1 MLRLVEVALFLAPF
15 ALFLVWRLVVPV
27 GGPSRT
33 MITTTATA
41 LLVLLASLVWLRR
54 QEAEP
59 PIAAYVP
66 SRLEGDTIVPPA
78 AAVPTAPAPT
88 APAAPAPA
96 TPAPGTPAPATSAP
110 GAPVPAARVPAAS
123 R

>member
-15 ALFLVWRLVVPV
+15 ALFLLWRLMVPA

-33 MITTTATA
+33 MIATTAAA
-41 LLVLLASLVWLRR
+41 LLVLVASLIWLRR

-66 SRLEGDTIVPPA
+66 SRLEGDRIVPPA
-78 AAVPTAPAPT
+78 ASV
-88 APAAPAPA
+88 PAAPAPA
-96 TPAPGTPAPATSAP
+96 APVAATPAPA
-110 GAPVPAARVPAAS
+110 AS